1 MKAVKIK
8 LSKYWSS
15 SSLISKNYLLLITVI
30 FVYMPLQ
37 VFQSS
42 LDHWQQEIQILIP
55 YLSIFLILAIG
66 FRLLKNRQTI
76 FVSILFMSLSLIIM
90 INDIIS
96 PLQISQFDGSP
107 LTSTE
112 PLGHTQIELLS
123 AVIIIM
129 LLIRFKNNLK
139 TFTQLAWIVL
149 LAMILVNV
157 AIIVH
162 SISTNTNKNNP
173 AVVQPNPNQPNIYH
187 IVLDSMQSDIFSH
200 VITQYDLKPQ
210 LSGFISYPNNR
221 SNYLYT
227 HASLA
232 SFFTGT
238 LYNPD
243 TPYLDWQKSYNSTG
257 ILPTLKNLGY
267 RITMFAAEPQWVFEG
282 ADESS
287 YLLEYEKNLVGR
299 SILERDFF
307 IIHLGK
313 IAPNFLSSEVISLGS
328 DLGQRLNHQYALHG
342 LYQDEQYQGILP
354 FASVS
359 MFDQLIE
366 SESRRQDRGEY
377 VYFHAALPHAPYIV
391 SAECEYTP
399 QMGGDEL
406 DKYINQSV
414 CGLHKV
420 SQFLDTLKKLGRYD
434 NSIIILHSDT
444 GVGDFGYITN
454 LDQKVVTSD
463 ITKSPL
469 IPQSRWHEDWVRART
484 AAVLAIKPPSNQ
496 KPFQENPKATQLI
509 DIAPTLFAIL
519 GVKSDQLPGSNIF
532 EDTPPKLPITSFF
545 WPGSEPDTV
554 RSFDTYQTD
563 QPINLQPYNVSN

>member
-15 SSLISKNYLLLITVI
+15 SSLLSKNYLLLITVI

-55 YLSIFLILAIG
+55 YFSIFLILAIG
-66 FRLLKNRQTI
+66 FRLLKNRHSI
-76 FVSILFMSLSLIIM
+76 LVSILLLSLSLII
-90 INDIIS
+90 ITNDIIS
-96 PLQISQFDGSP
+96 PLQISQFDGTP
-107 LTSTE
+107 LTSSE

-139 TFTQLAWIVL
+139 TFTQLFRIVL

-157 AIIVH
+157 TIIVQ
-162 SISTNTNKNNP
+162 STYTSSQKNDP
-173 AVVQPNPNQPNIYH
+173 TVQPHSNQPNIYH

-200 VITQYDLKPQ
+200 VITQYDLKSQ

-238 LYNPD
+238 LYHPD

-267 RITMFAAEPQWVFEG
+267 RMTLFAAEPQWVFEA

-287 YLLEYEKNLVGR
+287 FLLEYEKKLVGR
-299 SILERDFF
+299 SMLERDFF

-313 IAPNFLSSEVISLGS
+313 IVPNFLSSEVISLGS
-328 DLGQRLNHQYALHG
+328 VLGHRLNRQYGLHG

-354 FASVS
+354 YASVK

-377 VYFHAALPHAPYIV
+377 VYFHAALSHQSVNTHLRWTVMSLIIT
-391 SAECEYTP
+391 S
-399 QMGGDEL
+399 
-406 DKYINQSV
+406 INQSAD
-414 CGLHKV
+414 CAK
-420 SQFLDTLKKLGRYD
+420 
-434 NSIIILHSDT
+434 
-444 GVGDFGYITN
+444 
-454 LDQKVVTSD
+454 
-463 ITKSPL
+463 
-469 IPQSRWHEDWVRART
+469 
-484 AAVLAIKPPSNQ
+484 
-496 KPFQENPKATQLI
+496 
-509 DIAPTLFAIL
+509 
-519 GVKSDQLPGSNIF
+519 
-532 EDTPPKLPITSFF
+532 
-545 WPGSEPDTV
+545 
-554 RSFDTYQTD
+554 
-563 QPINLQPYNVSN
+563 